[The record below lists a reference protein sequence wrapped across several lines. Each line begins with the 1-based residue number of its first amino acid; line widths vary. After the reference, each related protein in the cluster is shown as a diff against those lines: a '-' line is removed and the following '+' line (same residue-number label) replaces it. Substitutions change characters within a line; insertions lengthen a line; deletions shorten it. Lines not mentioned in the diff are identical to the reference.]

1 MDNNVEGKWMPMDEH
16 LRKAEGTSPINMG
29 ICTDMPIWEAS
40 RETFPQ
46 PPLSTA
52 MMPAGEWADLGVQQR
67 VQSVDGYKGDS
78 RSLSN
83 FAGAIKSYYTYTY
96 LIICSHGILCTFVIT
111 VFDIICVCVS
121 SPTLVS
127 TVCMRAWSAS
137 VRCWAGDSA
146 SLWQQCHI
154 GRQWMPCS
162 CNPPDTGA
170 TDAMMSDLRTENQ
183 VIKGMTDT
191 PRIHA
196 IWSWAPNIS
205 EASRIPK
212 RTYQEP
218 LSKLVYD

>member
-1 MDNNVEGKWMPMDEH
+1 MDEH
-16 LRKAEGTSPINMG
+16 LRKVEGTSPINMG

-52 MMPAGEWADLGVQQR
+52 MMPGGEWADLGVQQR

-83 FAGAIKSYYTYTY
+83 FAGAIKSYYTYIHILLYVAMAYHIYVCVCMCARSTY
-96 LIICSHGILCTFVIT
+96 YTFV
-111 VFDIICVCVS
+111 IICVCVS

-146 SLWQQCHI
+146 SL
-154 GRQWMPCS
+154 
-162 CNPPDTGA
+162 
-170 TDAMMSDLRTENQ
+170 
-183 VIKGMTDT
+183 
-191 PRIHA
+191 
-196 IWSWAPNIS
+196 
-205 EASRIPK
+205 
-212 RTYQEP
+212 
-218 LSKLVYD
+218 